1 MPRLR
6 SLWKFSGN
14 EYFLVQKTIWI
25 WAYETRSLSQLE
37 QMSGLGA
44 IQYIQYTVYMYSILH
59 RFTLYSS
66 HASALM
72 WQMHCRTLH
81 IAQYAV
87 RNVSSY
93 NKKKTFERKLFYLSE
108 WILME
113 QCHKINWAFLSI
125 GLLLFQL

>member
-1 MPRLR
+1 M
-6 SLWKFSGN
+6 SLGN
-14 EYFLVQKTIWI
+14 EELITVGADVWFGGNTI
-25 WAYETRSLSQLE
+25 
-37 QMSGLGA
+37 
-44 IQYIQYTVYMYSILH
+44 YTVYMYSILH

-72 WQMHCRTLH
+72 WQMHCRTFH

-108 WILME
+108 
-113 QCHKINWAFLSI
+113 
-125 GLLLFQL
+125 